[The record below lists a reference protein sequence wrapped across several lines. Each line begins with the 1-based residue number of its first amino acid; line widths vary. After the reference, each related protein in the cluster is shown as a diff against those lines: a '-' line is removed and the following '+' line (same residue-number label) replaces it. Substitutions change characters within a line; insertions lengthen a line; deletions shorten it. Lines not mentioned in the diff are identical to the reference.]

1 MDWIKTLVP
10 LSDDSL
16 RDIALFRCGLR
27 LQRVV
32 AAILDS
38 ISKKLYG
45 KHDSNLLDYSQRN
58 PPIRLQVH
66 PFCYVPSFNGVHKYL
81 NDVLKESNDFGARK
95 FK

>member
-10 LSDDSL
+10 LSYDSL

-32 AAILDS
+32 ASILDR

-45 KHDSNLLDYSQRN
+45 KHDSNLLDNSKRN
-58 PPIRLQVH
+58 PTIRLQVY

-81 NDVLKESNDFGARK
+81 NDVLEESNDFGARN
-95 FK
+95 F